1 VSRIFLEGEKAQV
14 SHSVEVLGG
23 QTGIPKGLKKNR
35 KFQREGGGNDFGIRR
50 AWGRGRTFWNFQRQ
64 GGLKCSCR
72 LW

>member
-35 KFQREGGGNDFGIRR
+35 KFQREGRGNVLEFGGHGGGVEHFGISK
-50 AWGRGRTFWNFQRQ
+50 GK
-64 GGLKCSCR
+64 GG
-72 LW
+72 